1 MSPPRNA
8 PGWVGVGTYRMR
20 DTSPVH
26 RAALQDALELGCPVV
41 DTASNYGDGAAER
54 LVGEVMAGHGSPGA
68 SVWTKAGYVS
78 PSLARR
84 LGPSVVERRCRPLSA
99 EASYSLDP
107 LVMRTSVELSLERLR
122 ADRIEVL
129 FVHNP
134 EHASEGDERAAEA
147 ALVAAFG
154 CCADLI
160 REGVA
165 GAVGVSSNALVEG
178 GLALGRVVELAREA
192 GAEDHLSV
200 VQVPMNMLE
209 PAAAALREVARA
221 AGLSLVAQRPLS
233 ARLDGCRVA
242 LVDGPGASEM
252 AASRASGQ
260 AATSRLASSIT
271 ERLAV
276 LHRSEDAL
284 AFPLVRFLRDA
295 WADIPDS
302 DLLDDIWHRRLA
314 PFLAAVFDEVP
325 EKVARDVAELR
336 TCAEI
341 QIRHRL
347 SLAAQIGPE
356 ERLDRPL
363 ELVAAEYPLTEG
375 FDGVLVGMRRPSYV
389 ATFRDLL
396 SRGAPRRTP

>member
-1 MSPPRNA
+1 
-8 PGWVGVGTYRMR
+8 
-20 DTSPVH
+20 
-26 RAALQDALELGCPVV
+26 
-41 DTASNYGDGAAER
+41 
-54 LVGEVMAGHGSPGA
+54 
-68 SVWTKAGYVS
+68 
-78 PSLARR
+78 
-84 LGPSVVERRCRPLSA
+84 
-99 EASYSLDP
+99 
-107 LVMRTSVELSLERLR
+107 
-122 ADRIEVL
+122 
-129 FVHNP
+129 
-134 EHASEGDERAAEA
+134 
-147 ALVAAFG
+147 
-154 CCADLI
+154 
-160 REGVA
+160 
-165 GAVGVSSNALVEG
+165 
-178 GLALGRVVELAREA
+178 
-192 GAEDHLSV
+192 
-200 VQVPMNMLE
+200 
-209 PAAAALREVARA
+209 
-221 AGLSLVAQRPLS
+221 
-233 ARLDGCRVA
+233 
-242 LVDGPGASEM
+242 M